1 MAGFLNNSLLETMGS
16 AAGSIASPAV
26 TGTAISGLAAA
37 GIWKLL
43 KDNKSSN
50 MLSNQQTQIPTQ
62 KGSIATLLST
72 LSPKDRVISRVGGN
86 TYQKALLAA
95 TGDWILQ
102 LDADEVVT
110 PVLAEEIKKV
120 IAWYNLLYLEE
131 PFEPWKLYWYGL
143 TSQLD
148 AKAFKKLTR
157 DMGINSKMELQP
169 KTGDRLLNSLFKFDG
184 TNYQLYTLLRPYDTE
199 TLLYLMARAKTE
211 KMRRLI
217 SFFFT
222 KLKGEKALVDGKEL
236 LQMGLKSGPVFREV
250 FDNLLEARLN
260 NLTKTRDDEIR
271 FVKNKF
277 GDLFDESD

>member
-1 MAGFLNNSLLETMGS
+1 MNWAETLASHRIFLELKLILKEQDPSSMIRRMNKL
-16 AAGSIASPAV
+16 
-26 TGTAISGLAAA
+26 
-37 GIWKLL
+37 KLL
-43 KDNKSSN
+43 KFIFPDIKLTENI
-50 MLSNQQTQIPTQ
+50 QD
-62 KGSIATLLST
+62 LL
-72 LSPKDRVISRVGGN
+72 
-86 TYQKALLAA
+86 
-95 TGDWILQ
+95 
-102 LDADEVVT
+102 
-110 PVLAEEIKKV
+110 EEIKKV

-131 PFEPWKLYWYGL
+131 PFELWKLYWYGL

-250 FDNLLEARLN
+250 FDSLLEARLN